1 MAVSVSISRGVT
13 WTSLLCIRSAP
24 RRRGSPPAA
33 GGGRSRELSAVLG
46 AGGILTAISQ
56 VSIVPLLPDLPRL
69 TGASASNVSWLLTV
83 TLLVG
88 AVVTPLFGRAGDIF
102 GKRRML
108 LIALGMLTTGSIL
121 CALTSNIW
129 LLIPA
134 RGLQGACLAV
144 VPLSISILRD
154 ELPPE
159 RVGSAVALMSATVG
173 IGAALGVPFAS
184 LIIEFAD
191 WHVMFWVT
199 GGLGLADLILAALLV
214 RESKVRT
221 PARFD
226 IPGAVGLAL
235 GLLCLLLA
243 LSKVA
248 DWGFTSPRF
257 GVLTLAAVVIL
268 AGWTRWQLRVAEP
281 LVDLRLARRP
291 AVLAPNVAALLIG
304 FSFYA
309 NSLSTAQLVQVP
321 TETGYGLGLSVFASG
336 LCLLPG
342 GVAMFALSPVAARIT
357 ASRGPRTTLLLGAS
371 AVHQREPVDDR
382 GGGGGGRSW
391 DGAGLLG
398 HADADHECGSPH
410 PDGRGQ
416 RPQRPAAH
424 GRAGVVQRRGRRA
437 AQPPHDDDLGGGGA
451 EPRRLPD
458 RLRDGRR
465 GRGARPRGGLS
476 GARPGPCRRS
486 HAQAGRWPAADRRH
500 RPRGRR
506 ANGRAGA
513 SAAATPGCAP
523 VSPARQGRQGDDH
536 GVTAAQRRWCG
547 ETVMPGGLDGAG
559 MGTVRRR

>member
-1 MAVSVSISRGVT
+1 MDEPAVHPVG
-13 WTSLLCIRSAP
+13 AAG
-24 RRRGSPPAA
+24 GSPATAA

-243 LSKVA
+243 LSKAA

-257 GVLTLAAVVIL
+257 GVLILAAVVIL

-291 AVLAPNVAALLIG
+291 AVLATNAAALLIG

-371 AVHQREPVDDR
+371 ALVFGYLLRLFTSENLPMIVA
-382 GGGGGGRSW
+382 
-391 DGAGLLG
+391 GAAVVAAGTALAYSAMPMLIMNAVPRTQTAAANGLNVLLRTVGQALCSAAVATLLSHLTMTTSVGAVPSLGAFQTVFAMAGVVGALALGVGCLVPARG
-398 HADADHECGSPH
+398 HADIALPRQADGP
-410 PDGRGQ
+410 PRTDDPAPADGVCVDGERVDGERMVGRVP
-416 RPQRPAAH
+416 RP
-424 GRAGVVQRRGRRA
+424 
-437 AQPPHDDDLGGGGA
+437 
-451 EPRRLPD
+451 
-458 RLRDGRR
+458 
-465 GRGARPRGGLS
+465 
-476 GARPGPCRRS
+476 
-486 HAQAGRWPAADRRH
+486 RRH
-500 RPRGRR
+500 RAAHRSGWRGKD
-506 ANGRAGA
+506 GR
-513 SAAATPGCAP
+513 
-523 VSPARQGRQGDDH
+523 
-536 GVTAAQRRWCG
+536 VTTTG
-547 ETVMPGGLDGAG
+547 
-559 MGTVRRR
+559 

>member
-1 MAVSVSISRGVT
+1 MDEPAVHPVRAA
-13 WTSLLCIRSAP
+13 SAKEA
-24 RRRGSPPAA
+24 PAA

-46 AGGILTAISQ
+46 VGGILTAISQ

-108 LIALGMLTTGSIL
+108 LVALGMLTTGSVL

-184 LIIEFAD
+184 LIIQFAD

-199 GGLGLADLILAALLV
+199 GGLGLADLILAGLLV
-214 RESKVRT
+214 RESKVRA

-243 LSKVA
+243 LSKAA

-257 GVLTLAAVVIL
+257 GGLILAAVVIFI
-268 AGWTRWQLRVAEP
+268 GWARWQLRVADP

-291 AVLAPNVAALLIG
+291 AVLAPNAAALLVG

-321 TETGYGLGLSVFASG
+321 KETGYGLGLSVFASG

-357 ASRGPRTTLLLGAS
+357 ASRGPRITLLLGTCALVFGYLLRMFTSENLPMIVVGAAVVAAGTALAYS
-371 AVHQREPVDDR
+371 AMPMLIMNAVPRTQTAAANGLNVLLRTVGQAMCSAAVAALLSHLTMTT
-382 GGGGGGRSW
+382 SA
-391 DGAGLLG
+391 GAVPSLG
-398 HADADHECGSPH
+398 AFQTVFAM
-410 PDGRGQ
+410 
-416 RPQRPAAH
+416 
-424 GRAGVVQRRGRRA
+424 AGVVGALALAVGCLVPTRGRADVA
-437 AQPPHDDDLGGGGA
+437 APGQPAGPSRTGDA
-451 EPRRLPD
+451 
-458 RLRDGRR
+458 
-465 GRGARPRGGLS
+465 ARGGDVPL
-476 GARPGPCRRS
+476 GEPVP
-486 HAQAGRWPAADRRH
+486 
-500 RPRGRR
+500 
-506 ANGRAGA
+506 
-513 SAAATPGCAP
+513 AAAT
-523 VSPARQGRQGDDH
+523 S
-536 GVTAAQRRWCG
+536 VTTSR
-547 ETVMPGGLDGAG
+547 
-559 MGTVRRR
+559 